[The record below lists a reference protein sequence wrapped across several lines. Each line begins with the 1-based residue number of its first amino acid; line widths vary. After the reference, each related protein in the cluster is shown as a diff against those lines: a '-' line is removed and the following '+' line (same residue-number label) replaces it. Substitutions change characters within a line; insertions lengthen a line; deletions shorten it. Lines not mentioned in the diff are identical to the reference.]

1 MEQEQRQE
9 IRGLYQ
15 ILEHTAEIAEDAL
28 LTETYKDSE
37 SRCISQF
44 NKVLQRLSEI
54 NAVPKDLFDPLQE
67 DAAFSEISIACH
79 HLAAYISEGVGT
91 ASDLKGMMTNLLGK
105 KFIENIGEELK
116 EGRIGDLIRKSMP
129 EFLTE
134 TALDDINKTFSVTTD
149 GKLILDTDFGSIDV
163 QTAETEVVNIV
174 VRRSA
179 QLKAD
184 RQAAEILKDFRVD
197 FNQQGNELQI
207 NAKFKEGRRYWKNT
221 TDRLDIHF
229 EITVPQT
236 YHGVF
241 LKTAGGDISVV
252 GLNGIIQCRTT
263 RGELQFEDII
273 GPIFGHTGQGNVR
286 VTKCKSDVRMETLRG
301 NIEINE
307 NVGSVETITSG
318 GNLRCTDVVGA
329 ISGETS
335 GGNIKLIRCKGG
347 AKVEAS
353 GGNIDMENDGPVT
366 AKTLGGSI
374 NVNIS
379 GQLQDNSIL
388 EASGGDINVS
398 LISEILVKI
407 DAKSS
412 GGEVTSELPVA
423 TLVQDDPKAWQLQGV
438 VNGDG
443 PLLTLRCIGGDI
455 NLKCSNTHNDT

>member
-9 IRGLYQ
+9 IRGLFQ

-54 NAVPKDLFDPLQE
+54 NVIPKDLFDPLQE

-79 HLAAYISEGVGT
+79 HLAAYLSEGFGT

-134 TALDDINKTFSVTTD
+134 NTLENINETFNVSSN

-163 QTAETEVVNIV
+163 HAAETEVVNIV

-184 RQAAEILKDFRVD
+184 RQAAEILKDYRVD

-229 EITVPQT
+229 EIAVPQT

-241 LKTAGGDISVV
+241 LKTGGGDITVV
-252 GLNGIIQCRTT
+252 DVNGIIQCRTT
-263 RGELQFEDII
+263 SGELQFEDII

-318 GNLRCTDVVGA
+318 GNLRCTDIAGA

-335 GGNIKLIRCKGG
+335 GGNIKMIRCKGG

-353 GGNIDMENDGPVT
+353 GGSIDMENDGPVT
-366 AKTLGGSI
+366 AKILGGSI
-374 NVNIS
+374 NANIS
-379 GQLQDNSIL
+379 GQLQDDSL
-388 EASGGDINVS
+388 LDASGGDITVS
-398 LISEILVKI
+398 LISDILVKI
-407 DAKSS
+407 DAKSN
-412 GGEVTSELPVA
+412 GGEVASELPVDM
-423 TLVQDDPKAWQLQGV
+423 LDQEDLKSWLLQGV
-438 VNGDG
+438 INGGG
-443 PLLTLRCIGGDI
+443 PLLSLRCIGGDI
-455 NLKCSNTHNDT
+455 IIKSKNM